1 MSLLKKIIKEILNVL
16 KIIYEVLYIYP
27 KFRYEELYEIYE
39 IDYQLNLKKQT
50 ERRKITAMEKQING
64 K

>member
-1 MSLLKKIIKEILNVL
+1 MSLLKKIIKEILYVL
-16 KIIYEVLYIYP
+16 KCIYEVLYIYP
-27 KFRYEELYEIYE
+27 KKFDRYEELYEIE
-39 IDYQLNLKKQT
+39 YQLNLKKQT